1 MRIELSDDRPR
12 LEIEL
17 SDGARALL
25 SPLAVDDRMLLVEG
39 LSELSPES
47 VYSRFGQG
55 RGSLTE
61 AELDYL
67 ADVDLRDH
75 VAWGVAIEGD
85 GAGVGRYIV
94 VEDRSC
100 AELAVTV
107 LDQFQRR
114 GLGTLLF
121 RALTAVARADGIDE
135 FCFEFVPDNLPVQ
148 RIVRGLDL
156 VLDDSGTA
164 LLGRVSLAE
173 IPQSELDADFVRV
186 IEEARATVPGST
198 PPSHRGRGIES

>member
-1 MRIELSDDRPR
+1 MRIDLSDDRPR

-17 SDGARALL
+17 NDGGVALL

-55 RGSLTE
+55 RGPLTE

-94 VEDRSC
+94 VDDRSC
-100 AELAVTV
+100 AEVAVTV
-107 LDQFQRR
+107 LDRFQQR

-121 RALTAVARADGIDE
+121 RALAAVARADGIE
-135 FCFEFVPDNLPVQ
+135 QFCFEFVPDNVPVQ
-148 RIVRGLDL
+148 KIVQGLDL
-156 VLDDSGTA
+156 VLDESETA
-164 LLGRVSLAE
+164 LLGRVSLAD
-173 IPQSELDADFVRV
+173 IPQSEMDDDFVRV
-186 IEEARATVPGST
+186 IDEARGSVPGST
-198 PPSHRGRGIES
+198 PSRRDRAKES